1 MSLKVERQCQ
11 ALTPG
16 AGTHIDRDNHT
27 CTTDLKA
34 NQSGMSSPARRALRN
49 LVPDKFSLCRPSLS
63 ATSAVT

>member
-1 MSLKVERQCQ
+1 MVLSCGLESGRRL
-11 ALTPG
+11 A
-16 AGTHIDRDNHT
+16 

-49 LVPDKFSLCRPSLS
+49 LVPDRFSLCRPSRS